1 MSQLNQIIASLL
13 SDINEAKSK
22 ADESSK
28 NLAQAYAADD
38 ILKYFPVPKI
48 GISNLEVEIKYA
60 IESVEERPVQSSQ
73 VQQKLTAFIQNFSK
87 ETARE
92 IRATVSQAVQTN
104 ELYKGLG
111 NSYPPVVWEQSLAKT
126 IEDEFLGVTKSTADV
141 QKSIKVSLDSF
152 SKVFPKFLP
161 LVYKSESLA
170 AIPKVSCEYQLV
182 GLTKEGAKEF
192 SVSTSYP
199 SELEALNDAKVLNT
213 AISARKVEIVET
225 RRDAVAKLDQAKI
238 KTGNQEFLIEVES
251 QKLGRVQPKAF
262 FEKSF
267 SEKSVLLTAPTR
279 IVPSWITGRVPVG
292 AATAP
297 RNQQT
302 GIELKEDDVL
312 KTVSENILKKRL
324 LDLDLGISKI
334 LDENKTT
341 TLKVTVESEKLKQVK
356 PENLATIRFSLN
368 SQDFTMMDDESKK
381 SIL

>member
-1 MSQLNQIIASLL
+1 M
-13 SDINEAKSK
+13 
-22 ADESSK
+22 
-28 NLAQAYAADD
+28 
-38 ILKYFPVPKI
+38 
-48 GISNLEVEIKYA
+48 
-60 IESVEERPVQSSQ
+60 
-73 VQQKLTAFIQNFSK
+73 
-87 ETARE
+87 
-92 IRATVSQAVQTN
+92 
-104 ELYKGLG
+104 
-111 NSYPPVVWEQSLAKT
+111 
-126 IEDEFLGVTKSTADV
+126 
-141 QKSIKVSLDSF
+141 
-152 SKVFPKFLP
+152 
-161 LVYKSESLA
+161 
-170 AIPKVSCEYQLV
+170 
-182 GLTKEGAKEF
+182 
-192 SVSTSYP
+192 
-199 SELEALNDAKVLNT
+199 
-213 AISARKVEIVET
+213 
-225 RRDAVAKLDQAKI
+225 
-238 KTGNQEFLIEVES
+238 
-251 QKLGRVQPKAF
+251 GRVQPKAF